1 MSKRSR
7 ERRANAAAEKPY
19 AFQPPVLKPRNLAQ
33 ANFVEAI
40 HNNDIVFGV
49 GAAGTGKTY
58 VSAFMAAQALENNEI
73 DRIIICRPAIQ
84 AADEDLG
91 FLPGGLRDKAEPY
104 LRPMLDAFKT
114 FWRFAPHKFDM
125 YMKFE
130 KIEIAPLAF
139 MRGRTFE
146 NCWTL
151 CDEAQNMNE
160 DMMKMLLTRLGENG
174 KIIITG
180 DPDQRDRKD
189 ARGFEV
195 AMEKLYDVPGIGIAR
210 FGKHDVVRHN
220 TVARILDHWDYVP
233 RVIEAAA

>member
-1 MSKRSR
+1 MTSI
-7 ERRANAAAEKPY
+7 E
-19 AFQPPVLKPRNLAQ
+19 Q
-33 ANFVEAI
+33 
-40 HNNDIVFGV
+40 NDIVFGI

-58 VSAFMAAQALENNEI
+58 VSAFMAAAALEDNII
-73 DRIIICRPAIQ
+73 DRIVICRPAIQ

-104 LRPMLDAFKT
+104 LRPMLDAFKAY
-114 FWRFAPHKFDM
+114 WRFAPQKLEM
-125 YMKFE
+125 YMKYE

-160 DMMKMLLTRLGENG
+160 NMMKMLLTRLGENG

-180 DPDQRDRKD
+180 DPDQRDKLD
-189 ARGFEV
+189 ANGFEIAMQKLHDMPGV
-195 AMEKLYDVPGIGIAR
+195 AINR
-210 FGKHDVVRHN
+210 FSRLDVVRHQ
-220 TVARILDHWDYVP
+220 TVARILDRWDFNGRP
-233 RVIEAAA
+233 KNAAAA